1 MRVLVVGGGGR
12 EHAFVWK
19 LAQSPLVERLYAV
32 PGNAGIA
39 QTATCLPLPLEPPF
53 EALLDFVVAERIDLT
68 VVGPEAPLVQGIV
81 DAFEA
86 RGLAI
91 HGPNAATARLEG
103 SKAFA
108 KERMRR
114 YGIPTAASRVFDDPE
129 SAIAYLPEVGVP
141 LVVKADGL
149 AAGKGTVVCATFDEA
164 IFALNAM
171 MKQRRFGDAGRRVL
185 VEECLFGEEASFIVL
200 CDGQTALPLA
210 SSQDHKRLGEADQG
224 PNTGGMGAYSPA
236 PVVDEALAERLMG
249 EVVSPLLKGM
259 ASEGTPY
266 KGFLYVGVMVTA
278 TGPKVLEFNCRLGD
292 PEAQVLLP
300 RLVSDLVPA
309 LEASIA
315 GTLDRVTLEWR
326 PEACVCV
333 VMASGGY
340 PETYRAGYPIE
351 GLDAAGAR
359 PDTIVFHAGT
369 ALVEGRVVTHGGRVL
384 GVTALGKDLREA
396 VRRAYEAVGDISFQD
411 AYYRRDIGHRALAR
425 L

>member
-1 MRVLVVGGGGR
+1 MKVLVVGGGGR

-19 LAQSPLVERLYAV
+19 LAQSPWVERVYAV

-39 QTATCLPLPLEPPF
+39 QTATCLSLSLGPPF
-53 EALLDFVVAERIDLT
+53 ESLLDFVVAEGIDLT

-91 HGPNAATARLEG
+91 HGPTAAAAQLEG

-114 YGIPTAASRVFDDPE
+114 YGIPTAAYRVFDDPE
-129 SAIAYLPEVGVP
+129 SAIAYLREVGAPV
-141 LVVKADGL
+141 VVKADGL
-149 AAGKGTVVCATFDEA
+149 AAGKGTVVCATLDEA
-164 IFALNAM
+164 LSAVNAI
-171 MKQRRFGDAGRRVL
+171 MKQRCFGDAGKRLL

-200 CDGQTALPLA
+200 CDGQTAFPLA
-210 SSQDHKRLGEADQG
+210 SAQDHKRIGEADQG
-224 PNTGGMGAYSPA
+224 PNTGGMGAYSPT
-236 PVVDEALAERLMG
+236 PVLDEVLTERLMT
-249 EVVSPLLKGM
+249 EVVLPLLKGM

-266 KGFLYVGVMVTA
+266 KGFLYVGVMVTS

-292 PEAQVLLP
+292 PEAQVILP
-300 RLVSDLVPA
+300 RLASDLVPA
-309 LEASIA
+309 LEASLA
-315 GTLDRVTLEWR
+315 GTLDRIVLEWR

-340 PETYRAGYPIE
+340 PGAYRTGYPIR
-351 GLDAAGAR
+351 GLDAANAR
-359 PDTIVFHAGT
+359 PDTMVFHAGT
-369 ALVEGRVVTHGGRVL
+369 ALVEGQWVTHGGRVL

-411 AYYRRDIGHRALAR
+411 AYYRRDIGYRALAR
-425 L
+425 I